1 MRILL
6 VAALLLLT
14 QPLYAQK
21 LRDYSGTW
29 RYDPSKVETKI
40 EFVKDPPKDAPVLPA
55 PPPPPQ
61 NVTLELIR
69 QSGDVLEIS
78 GGEVGA
84 NTVFRIDPSG
94 KQVSD
99 PLGDMPG
106 IVRVSVSHWDGG
118 KLVTE
123 WWMKKNGQILVHG
136 FDNRNINSDGQ
147 QVVNRVADSAQ
158 FHIVT
163 RLFLEKAD

>member
-1 MRILL
+1 MRTSLIAVVLFL
-6 VAALLLLT
+6 A
-14 QPLYAQK
+14 QPLQAQK
-21 LRDYSGTW
+21 LQDYSGTW
-29 RYDPSKVETKI
+29 RYDPAKRESKI

-55 PPPPPQ
+55 PPPPPR
-61 NVTLELIR
+61 NVTLEQIR
-69 QSGDVLEIS
+69 QSGNVLEIS

-84 NTVFRIDPSG
+84 NTVFRIDLSG

-106 IVRVSVSHWDGG
+106 IVRISTSHWDGG

-123 WWMKKNGQILVHG
+123 YWMKRNGQVLVHG
-136 FDNRNINSDGQ
+136 FSTRNINSDGQ
-147 QVVNRVADSAQ
+147 QVVNTVADSAR
-158 FHIVT
+158 FHIVY